1 MKKLILSSLLFIFF
15 QTAWSQ
21 EMDTLRLESFLDWVR
36 SYHPVAR
43 QADITLEMG
52 AMEVR
57 TARGAFDP
65 LLFGNL
71 DQKTFKDTEYYDR
84 REAGITV
91 PTLAGVELMGTF
103 EQNTGQFLNPEATV
117 PSGGLLAA
125 GAAVNLG
132 QGLILDERRA
142 MLRQAK
148 LYQQSTEAERIA
160 ILNELYLGGVE
171 MYWKWS
177 ESYANMKAFEE
188 AVRLTE
194 IRYGAVKR
202 SFEQGDVAAIDTV
215 EAYTQLLSRQ
225 YRLQGLQNQFFV
237 DTQMLS
243 AFLWNEEEQPML
255 LKPISRSGATRR
267 G

>member
-1 MKKLILSSLLFIFF
+1 MQSRKRNNEKTNSFILTVYFLS
-15 QTAWSQ
+15 
-21 EMDTLRLESFLDWVR
+21 DCLEPRNGYPSIGEFLDWVR

-117 PSGGLLAA
+117 PSGGL
-125 GAAVNLG
+125 
-132 QGLILDERRA
+132 
-142 MLRQAK
+142 
-148 LYQQSTEAERIA
+148 
-160 ILNELYLGGVE
+160 
-171 MYWKWS
+171 
-177 ESYANMKAFEE
+177 
-188 AVRLTE
+188 
-194 IRYGAVKR
+194 
-202 SFEQGDVAAIDTV
+202 
-215 EAYTQLLSRQ
+215 
-225 YRLQGLQNQFFV
+225 
-237 DTQMLS
+237 
-243 AFLWNEEEQPML
+243 
-255 LKPISRSGATRR
+255 
-267 G
+267 

>member
-91 PTLAGVELMGTF
+91 PTLA
-103 EQNTGQFLNPEATV
+103 
-117 PSGGLLAA
+117 
-125 GAAVNLG
+125 
-132 QGLILDERRA
+132 
-142 MLRQAK
+142 
-148 LYQQSTEAERIA
+148 
-160 ILNELYLGGVE
+160 
-171 MYWKWS
+171 
-177 ESYANMKAFEE
+177 ESSSWE
-188 AVRLTE
+188 
-194 IRYGAVKR
+194 
-202 SFEQGDVAAIDTV
+202 
-215 EAYTQLLSRQ
+215 LLSRIPANF
-225 YRLQGLQNQFFV
+225 L
-237 DTQMLS
+237 TQKQLYLLE
-243 AFLWNEEEQPML
+243 AF
-255 LKPISRSGATRR
+255 
-267 G
+267 